1 MFRLYRVTG
10 PSMAPTLST
19 GDIVLLRKR
28 RARDADIVVVNHA
41 VFGTIIKRISPEGH
55 LSGDG
60 AGSTSD
66 VDLGLYDPATLI
78 GVAILL
84 ITPTKLRR
92 LSGRR
97 SGTRALDSE

>member
-1 MFRLYRVTG
+1 
-10 PSMAPTLST
+10 MAPTLSA
-19 GDIVLLRKR
+19 GDIVLLRNR
-28 RARDADIVVVNHA
+28 RARDGEIVVVSHA
-41 VFGTIIKRISPEGH
+41 AFGTIIKRISPERH

-66 VDLGLYDPATLI
+66 ADLGPYDPATLI
-78 GVAILL
+78 GVAVLL

-97 SGTRALDSE
+97 SGNRASISE